1 MDMSSFADSLKRK
14 EKKRDEAYAYVTLF
28 VQEKGEEDRGEE
40 SAAGQED
47 RGRGVRCKEWQQM
60 HNPLVESIERAS
72 CVCVWCARR
81 AGPRP
86 RHLSCCMYQC
96 VYRELYAPGNEN
108 GCKTSNNSRCIMTIV
123 ASSD

>member
-72 CVCVWCARR
+72 CVCVVRSESWSPTKASE
-81 AGPRP
+81 
-86 RHLSCCMYQC
+86 LLYVSVC
-96 VYRELYAPGNEN
+96 VSGAIRSW
-108 GCKTSNNSRCIMTIV
+108 K
-123 ASSD
+123 